1 MAYLY
6 EKQYSHRLE
15 LEGVVREGQFE
26 LGEGVG
32 TQQDLALTF
41 YDQLKTIVNVHL
53 NNTDQYTTTHHDSI
67 TNAQEICLYH

>member
-1 MAYLY
+1 MSFREVIRKLCYCNSCTGFHSVAYLY

-32 TQQDLALTF
+32 TQQDLAFTF
-41 YDQLKTIVNVHL
+41 YDQLK
-53 NNTDQYTTTHHDSI
+53 Q
-67 TNAQEICLYH
+67 